1 MRRLMVLLALLV
13 PLTASAQISFHR
25 IYGGPDLD
33 RGRSVVQTEEGGYV
47 VVGQTQSFGVGEAD
61 IYLIKTDTLG
71 ISQWTRTYGGVDYDY
86 GYSVQQTADS
96 GYIVAGVTW
105 SFGAAGWN
113 ALLMKTDGAGD
124 TLWAGAYGGSGY
136 DYAYAVEQ
144 TADSGYIIAGYTDS
158 YGAGNGDVY
167 LVKTDAAGD
176 TVWRRTYGGPAYDYG
191 YSIERTADDGYII
204 VGYTDSFGVGGDDV
218 YLIKTDS
225 AGDTVWTRT
234 YGGAD
239 WDQGNSVEQT
249 IDGGYIIAGYTRS
262 FGAGGY
268 DVYLI
273 KTDGAGDTV
282 WTRTY
287 GGPGYDYGYSAEQT
301 ADGGYIVA
309 GYTRSFGAGL
319 EDVYLVKTDDVGDT
333 VWTRTY
339 GGSEHD
345 YGYWVGQTDDGGY
358 VIAGYTDSFGAG
370 SEDVYLIKTDAD
382 GFVAGNHPPD
392 LTDQPDTS
400 VAENQHLT
408 FTLEASDPDGDSIVF
423 SAPDLPGGAALD
435 AVTGVFEWTPTYAQS
450 GLHTVTFIAADLGA
464 PALADT
470 EQTDITV
477 GDVNR
482 PPDLIDQPDTT
493 VDENQHLTFTLEAT
507 DPDRDS
513 IWFFSPDLPTGA
525 VLDSVSGVF
534 EWTPTYQQAGLYTVT
549 FVAADVGVPALAD
562 TEQTDITVTDVVG
575 VADDEDE
582 LRSGAEYLAQ
592 NRPNPFWSSTTISYS
607 LSAQRP
613 VTLAVYDIRGALVR
627 ELVRGTVETGA
638 HRVIWDGRDGRGRE
652 VGSGIYFCRLET
664 GEFTET
670 KRMVLLR

>member
-25 IYGGPDLD
+25 TYGGPDLD